1 MSGNGKMI
9 FGAVV
14 GGLVGA
20 TAALLLTPKTG
31 REMRKEILQNLEGA
45 GDSLRERSGEV
56 SRFAGNIKEAAAE
69 KWIEIRET
77 ASESLKDGEPSGDAS
92 EKSGKD
98 WVEIGEK
105 KENIQN

>member
-20 TAALLLTPKTG
+20 ATALLLTPKTG
-31 REMRKEILQNLEGA
+31 REMRKDLMQNLEGA

-56 SRFAGNIKEAAAE
+56 SRYAGNIKEAAAE

-77 ASESLKDGEPSGDAS
+77 ASESL
-92 EKSGKD
+92 
-98 WVEIGEK
+98 
-105 KENIQN
+105 